1 MITVCSLTN
10 VIGRYAESKIVVAN
24 MYSISL
30 GIMFGAD
37 VSIPILTLSKCCLLM
52 SVLQLS
58 VAHYIRKSFIASW
71 IGNMVGALII
81 ALSALYFYFNEED
94 DQHMRDVEE
103 GKRHRDETAA
113 HL

>member
-1 MITVCSLTN
+1 MIMVCSLTN

-24 MYSISL
+24 MYSIPL

-37 VSIPILTLSKCCLLM
+37 VSNSISVPSKCCLLM

-81 ALSALYFYFNEED
+81 ALSALYFYFNEEN
-94 DQHMRDVEE
+94 DQHMQDAEE

>member
-10 VIGRYAESKIVVAN
+10 VIRRCAESKIVVAN
-24 MYSISL
+24 MYSIPL

-37 VSIPILTLSKCCLLM
+37 VSIPTLTPSKCCLLM

-58 VAHYIRKSFIASW
+58 VAHYIRKSFLASW

-81 ALSALYFYFNEED
+81 ALPALYFYFNEED